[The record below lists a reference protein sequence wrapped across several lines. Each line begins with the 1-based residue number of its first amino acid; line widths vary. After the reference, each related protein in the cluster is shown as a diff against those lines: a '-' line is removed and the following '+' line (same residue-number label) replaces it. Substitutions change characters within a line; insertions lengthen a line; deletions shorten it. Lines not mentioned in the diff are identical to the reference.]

1 MMFLDTKMQSAISNQ
16 QSAINVSAES
26 RKQKAESKIIGI
38 TGGIGSG
45 KSTVSKF
52 IEELGFPVY
61 DSDFW
66 AKELVNIDENLKSR
80 IIELLGEESYDENG
94 KYNRK
99 FVAEKVFDH
108 QELLLKLNQIIH
120 PAVKIHFE
128 NWVNAQNA
136 EFVFKETALL
146 FELKLNESC
155 YQSILV
161 TADEN
166 IRIKRVMD
174 RDGRTYREVKEIID
188 KQMPEVDK
196 VKLADFVIQNNTDL
210 ETLKEFT
217 HQVID
222 ELQRMDL

>member
-1 MMFLDTKMQSAISNQ
+1 MEAGSLHTGK
-16 QSAINVSAES
+16 
-26 RKQKAESKIIGI
+26 KIIGI

-99 FVAEKVFDH
+99 FVAEKVFEN

-174 RDGRTYREVKEIID
+174 RDGRTYREVKEIIN

-217 HQVID
+217 HQVLD
-222 ELQRMDL
+222 ELKRMDL

>member
-1 MMFLDTKMQSAISNQ
+1 MEAGSLHTGK
-16 QSAINVSAES
+16 
-26 RKQKAESKIIGI
+26 KIIGI

-66 AKELVNIDENLKSR
+66 AKELVNIDKNLKSR

-128 NWVNAQNA
+128 NWVKAQNA

-188 KQMPEVDK
+188 KQMPEVNK

-210 ETLKEFT
+210 ESLKEFT

-222 ELQRMDL
+222 ELKRMDL

>member
-66 AKELVNIDENLKSR
+66 AKELVNLDENLKSR

-99 FVAEKVFDH
+99 FVAEKVFEN

-166 IRIKRVMD
+166 IRIKRVMN

-210 ETLKEFT
+210 ESLKEFT

>member
-1 MMFLDTKMQSAISNQ
+1 MK
-16 QSAINVSAES
+16 
-26 RKQKAESKIIGI
+26 KIVGI

-45 KSTVSKF
+45 KSTVSHF
-52 IEELGFPVY
+52 IEEMGFPVY

-66 AKELVNIDENLKSR
+66 AKELVNVDKNLKYR
-80 IIELLGEESYDENG
+80 IIELLGSESYDENG
-94 KYNRK
+94 RYNRR
-99 FVAEKVFDH
+99 FVAEKVFEN

-128 NWVNAQNA
+128 NWVNAQDS

-146 FELKLNESC
+146 YELKLNESC

-161 TADEN
+161 TAEEN

-174 RDGRTYREVKEIID
+174 RDGRTYREIKEIID
-188 KQMPEVDK
+188 KQMPENEK
-196 VKLADFVIQNNTDL
+196 VKLADFVIENNSDL

-217 HQVID
+217 KQVIA

>member
-1 MMFLDTKMQSAISNQ
+1 MSYEIPDTSSEKPEILNS
-16 QSAINVSAES
+16 
-26 RKQKAESKIIGI
+26 KLGTKIIGI

-80 IIELLGEESYDENG
+80 IIELLGDESYDENG

-210 ETLKEFT
+210 ESLKEFT
-217 HQVID
+217 QQVID

>member
-1 MMFLDTKMQSAISNQ
+1 MEAGSLHTGK
-16 QSAINVSAES
+16 
-26 RKQKAESKIIGI
+26 KIIGI

-188 KQMPEVDK
+188 KQMPEVGK

-210 ETLKEFT
+210 ESLKEFT
-217 HQVID
+217 QQVID

>member
-174 RDGRTYREVKEIID
+174 RDGRTYREVKEIIN

-222 ELQRMDL
+222 ELQRMDS

>member
-1 MMFLDTKMQSAISNQ
+1 MSYEIPDTSSEKPETQNPKLST
-16 QSAINVSAES
+16 
-26 RKQKAESKIIGI
+26 KIIGI

-45 KSTVSKF
+45 KSTVSQF

-66 AKELVNIDENLKSR
+66 AKELVNADENLKSR
-80 IIELLGEESYDENG
+80 IIELLGDESYDENG

-174 RDGRTYREVKEIID
+174 RDGRTYREVKEIIN

-196 VKLADFVIQNNTDL
+196 VKIADFVIQNNTDL

-217 HQVID
+217 HQIIY